1 MFLVYE
7 SARVESRRTD
17 EINHKFEAS
26 MGLTGPQTGMI
37 MHLGFNYFYV
47 HVGALGACR
56 LPHESWFRTPVLI

>member
-37 MHLGFNYFYV
+37 MHLGINYLYV
-47 HVGALGACR
+47 HVGALGAWGF
-56 LPHESWFRTPVLI
+56 LTNLGSGLLWL